1 MDRVALDLGIIQIY
15 WYSIF
20 IFLGILIACLIIY
33 KEAKKRN
40 IDEDFLTNII
50 FYSLIL
56 GIIGARAYYVLFN
69 LDYYLT
75 YPVEIIQIWNGGL
88 AIHGGILTALIFIL
102 FYCKKH
108 KVHPLKM
115 LDIIVVGLIIGQS
128 IGRWGNFFNSEAY
141 GKITTLESLQNI
153 GLPTFIIDGMY
164 IMGEYRQP
172 TFLYE
177 STLCLIGFILL
188 LLIRKNKNLR
198 NGQLTGFYL
207 MWYGTIRLI
216 IETFRTD
223 SLMLGPLK
231 IAQLVSLIF
240 MIVGTCLFLYH
251 IIKST
256 PKEECLYHDKVKNK
270 KKN

>member
-1 MDRVALDLGIIQIY
+1 MDRVALDLGIIKIY

-20 IFLGILIACLIIY
+20 IFLGILSACLVIY
-33 KEAKKRN
+33 REAKKRN
-40 IDEDFLTNII
+40 IDEDFLINII

-56 GIIGARAYYVLFN
+56 GIIGARVYYVLFN
-69 LDYYLT
+69 LDYYLMR
-75 YPVEIIQIWNGGL
+75 PIEIIQVWNGGL

-108 KVHPLKM
+108 NIHPLKI

-141 GKITTLESLQNI
+141 GGITTLESLQRI
-153 GLPTFIIDGMY
+153 GLPHFIIDGMY

-177 STLCLIGFILL
+177 SILCLIGFIFLL
-188 LLIRKNKNLR
+188 LLRKNKNLR

-207 MWYGTIRLI
+207 IWYGTIRLI

-231 IAQLVSLIF
+231 MAQLVSILFI
-240 MIVGTCLFLYH
+240 IVGTYLMFYH
-251 IIKST
+251 FIKST
-256 PKEECLYHDKVKNK
+256 PKEECLYYNKRKNRK
-270 KKN
+270 